1 MAEKK
6 RKEHTSLICFYNTQ
20 EGQNARRFRKL
31 YADKQDVLVPDIF
44 WEYTSAKVLTMEWIE
59 GVKLNQQEAIE
70 KQGLKVLDLVNIGI
84 QCSLRQLLEY
94 G

>member
-1 MAEKK
+1 
-6 RKEHTSLICFYNTQ
+6 
-20 EGQNARRFRKL
+20 
-31 YADKQDVLVPDIF
+31 
-44 WEYTSAKVLTMEWIE
+44 MEWVE

>member
-1 MAEKK
+1 
-6 RKEHTSLICFYNTQ
+6 
-20 EGQNARRFRKL
+20 
-31 YADKQDVLVPDIF
+31 VLVPDIF
-44 WEYTSAKVLTMEWIE
+44 WEYTSGKVLTMEWVE